1 MIKEIKDEDIGIVL
15 QYEGWHSHHLKINK
29 DLRSKEEAE
38 ELKQFIL
45 SRCSK
50 EAIDKAL
57 KYDIMTT
64 EGYSTDK
71 VREEIK
77 IHNKNAE
84 IVEKLRK
91 LLPSIEEDYRILCSL
106 QDEDYT
112 KASNTPKRLKEIK
125 SILGD
130 EK

>member
-1 MIKEIKDEDIGIVL
+1 MIKEIKESDIGYTQKFNNPEAPKIIIHVIN
-15 QYEGWHSHHLKINK
+15 LK
-29 DLRSKEEAE
+29 EAQ

-50 EAIDKAL
+50 EAIEKE
-57 KYDIMTT
+57 K
-64 EGYSTDK
+64 
-71 VREEIK
+71 K
-77 IHNKNAE
+77 ILETWNTWGKSMDELWDVIKNAE
-84 IVEKLRK
+84 IVKKLRK